1 MAKKP
6 TKKLV
11 YASNNVAVKQNDLHT
26 LPGVGT
32 VTVEGIHVARKK
44 SGQGRVKLKLADGK
58 LQDFSPS
65 VINAIWIIT

>member
-11 YASNNVAVKQNDLHT
+11 YAATNIAVKQNDSHT
-26 LPGVGT
+26 IPNVGT
-32 VTVEGIHVARKK
+32 VTVESIHVARKK
-44 SGQGRVKLKLADGK
+44 SGQGRVKLRLADGR